1 MSARPCVLGAM
12 LGLLLASTAGE
23 VGAQPSAKTARIGL
37 ISLATDPARP
47 GPQWSAFVEALG
59 GLGYAE
65 GRNIA
70 IERRFAAGK
79 SQQLPGFAAELVRLG
94 VDVIVVSGP
103 REIEAARGAT
113 TTTPI
118 VAIAAPDL
126 VASGLIASLA
136 RPGGNITGLTLG
148 APGIGGKYVELLR
161 EAVPSVTRVAV
172 LITRQPVTGV
182 LEAMQDKARAL
193 NVALPAPTFLHAPDE
208 FDAAFARVKRD
219 KAGGLVFPSDGVA
232 DPQRRQLVSLAAKY
246 RLPAI
251 YPQREYVEAGGLMA
265 YGPNAV
271 DLHRRAAAYVDKI
284 LKGAK
289 PAELPMEQPAKLD
302 LLLNLKTAGALGV
315 AFPATLVTRA
325 DEVVR

>member
-1 MSARPCVLGAM
+1 MSAGTHVLGVV
-12 LGLLLASTAGE
+12 LGLLLASIAGE
-23 VGAQPSAKTARIGL
+23 ASAQPPATTARIGI

-47 GPQWSAFVEALG
+47 GPQWAAFVEALG
-59 GLGYAE
+59 GLGYTE
-65 GRNIA
+65 GRNIV

-79 SQQLPGFAAELVRLG
+79 SQQLPGFAAELVRL
-94 VDVIVVSGP
+94 DVAAIIVSGP

-113 TTTPI
+113 TTVPI

-161 EAVPSVTRVAV
+161 EAVPSVTRVAI

-182 LEAMQDKARAL
+182 LEEMQDKARTL
-193 NVALPAPTFLHAPDE
+193 NVALPAPTFLHTPDE

-219 KAGGLVFPSDGVA
+219 KAGGLVLPSDGVA

-265 YGPNAV
+265 YGPNAA

-284 LKGAK
+284 LRGAK
-289 PAELPMEQPAKLD
+289 PADLPMEQPAKLD
-302 LLLNLKTAGALGV
+302 LLLNLKTARALGV
-315 AFPATLVTRA
+315 TFPAALVTRA
-325 DEVVR
+325 DEVVQ

>member
-1 MSARPCVLGAM
+1 MSVRTCWLGVM
-12 LGLLLASTAGE
+12 LGLLLVSIAGK
-23 VGAQPSAKTARIGL
+23 VAAQPPAKTARIGL

-47 GPQWSAFVEALG
+47 GPQWSAFVEALR

-65 GRNIA
+65 GSSIV
-70 IERRFAAGK
+70 IERRFAAGR

-113 TTTPI
+113 TTIPI
-118 VAIAAPDL
+118 VVIAAPDL

-182 LEAMQDKARAL
+182 LEEMQDKARTL

-208 FDAAFARVKRD
+208 FDAAFARVKRER
-219 KAGGLVFPSDGVA
+219 AGGLVFPSDGVT

-265 YGPNAV
+265 YGPNAA

-284 LKGAK
+284 LRGAR
-289 PAELPMEQPAKLD
+289 PADLPMEQPTKLD
-302 LLLNLKTAGALGV
+302 LLLNLRTAGALGV
-315 AFPATLVTRA
+315 TFPATLVTRA
-325 DEVVR
+325 DEVVK

>member
-1 MSARPCVLGAM
+1 MSARTYARGVM
-12 LGLLLASTAGE
+12 LGLLLASTAGD
-23 VGAQPSAKTARIGL
+23 VGAQPPAKTARVGI
-37 ISLATDPARP
+37 ISLAADPARP
-47 GPQWSAFVEALG
+47 GAQWSAFVEALG

-79 SQQLPGFAAELVRLG
+79 SQRLPGFAAELVRLG
-94 VDVIVVSGP
+94 VDAIVVSGP

-113 TTTPI
+113 ATIPI
-118 VAIAAPDL
+118 VTVAAPDL
-126 VASGLIASLA
+126 VAAGLVASLA

-148 APGIGGKYVELLR
+148 APGIGAKYVELLR

-182 LEAMQDKARAL
+182 LEEMQDKARAL

-219 KAGGLVFPSDGVA
+219 RAGGLVLPSDGVA

-271 DLHRRAAAYVDKI
+271 DLHRRAAAYVDKV
-284 LKGAK
+284 LKGSR
-289 PAELPMEQPAKLD
+289 PADLPMEPPAKLD

-315 AFPATLVTRA
+315 TFPPALVSRA

>member
-1 MSARPCVLGAM
+1 MSARTGWLGVM
-12 LGLLLASTAGE
+12 LGLLFASTAGE
-23 VGAQPSAKTARIGL
+23 VAAQPSAKTARIGI
-37 ISLATDPARP
+37 ISLTTDPARP
-47 GPQWSAFVEALG
+47 GPQWSAFVEALR

-65 GRNIA
+65 GSSIV
-70 IERRFAAGK
+70 IERRFAAGR

-113 TTTPI
+113 TTIPI
-118 VAIAAPDL
+118 VVIAAPDL
-126 VASGLIASLA
+126 VSSGLIASLA

-182 LEAMQDKARAL
+182 LEEMQDKARAL
-193 NVALPAPTFLHAPDE
+193 NVVLPAPTFLHTPDE

-219 KAGGLVFPSDGVA
+219 RAGGLVFPSDGVT

-265 YGPNAV
+265 YGPNAA

-284 LKGAK
+284 LRGAK
-289 PAELPMEQPAKLD
+289 PADLPMEQPAKLD
-302 LLLNLKTAGALGV
+302 LLLNLRTAGALGV
-315 AFPATLVTRA
+315 TFPATLVTRA
-325 DEVVR
+325 DEVVK